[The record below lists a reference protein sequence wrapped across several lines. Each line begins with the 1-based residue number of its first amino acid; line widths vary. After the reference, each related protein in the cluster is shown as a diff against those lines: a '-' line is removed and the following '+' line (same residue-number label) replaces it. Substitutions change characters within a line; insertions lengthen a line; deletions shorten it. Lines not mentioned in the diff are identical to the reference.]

1 MDNSLMNEREAFLLQ
16 ANIFGINADRL
27 QLDALFNDVQGIL
40 KKIELLQHAD
50 ISNEEPHHY
59 RPVS

>member
-1 MDNSLMNEREAFLLQ
+1 MMNEREAFLLQ
-16 ANIFGINADRL
+16 ANTFGINADRL
-27 QLDALFNDVQGIL
+27 HLDALFNDVQGIL

-50 ISNEEPHHY
+50 ISNEEPQHY

>member
-1 MDNSLMNEREAFLLQ
+1 MNEREAFLLQ